1 MGGTPAPRV
10 KCVLGV
16 NEHFLFTKG
25 VKIKTRRRRIVFGE
39 SARSARR
46 LATMGK
52 GDKGR
57 SFTPPAQDMRK
68 NVGRFNAKVGRKE
81 LKETEAQAIAKKQ
94 EPLDVRPI
102 LLYIAIFG
110 AACALLFVYLQ
121 WVLLED
127 EEPTDEELIAAAAS
141 ASKGG

>member
-1 MGGTPAPRV
+1 
-10 KCVLGV
+10 
-16 NEHFLFTKG
+16 
-25 VKIKTRRRRIVFGE
+25 
-39 SARSARR
+39 
-46 LATMGK
+46 MGK

-68 NVGRFNAKVGRKE
+68 NVGRCNAKVGRKE

-102 LLYIAIFG
+102 LLYIARFG

>member
-1 MGGTPAPRV
+1 
-10 KCVLGV
+10 
-16 NEHFLFTKG
+16 
-25 VKIKTRRRRIVFGE
+25 
-39 SARSARR
+39 
-46 LATMGK
+46 MGK